1 MTHSFPTRRSSDL
14 GGLIPSA
21 SSRFDLRRIDSP
33 SASYYETITSVRFH
47 DFTIPH
53 PRRTA
58 GGSLH
63 FREPDMTLYSIYQRD
78 PITGHMNIVAQ
89 IECASDL
96 EATRDGRRYSEM
108 ADTMVCL
115 DEQVVAHL
123 RRRPPRTPA
132 SGVEDENEVRQG
144 THARRQFNQ

>member
-1 MTHSFPTRRSSDL
+1 MWISDWSSDVFSSYL
-14 GGLIPSA
+14 PPPHRGKISLGLGNRVFRSTQAAETAGFYPGGLIPSA

-63 FREPDMTLYSIYQRD
+63 FREPDMTLYSIYQSD
-78 PITGHMNIVAQ
+78 PITGHMNIVVQ

-96 EATRDGRRYSEM
+96 
-108 ADTMVCL
+108 
-115 DEQVVAHL
+115 
-123 RRRPPRTPA
+123 
-132 SGVEDENEVRQG
+132 
-144 THARRQFNQ
+144 

>member
-1 MTHSFPTRRSSDL
+1 MRISDWSSDVCSSDL
-14 GGLIPSA
+14 PGGLIPSA

-78 PITGHMNIVAQ
+78 PITGHMNIVAP

-108 ADTMVCL
+108 ADTLVCL
-115 DEQVVAHL
+115 DGQVVAHL
-123 RRRPPRTPA
+123 RRRPSLKLA
-132 SGVEDENEVRQG
+132 S
-144 THARRQFNQ
+144 

>member
-33 SASYYETITSVRFH
+33 SAFYYETITSVRFH

-58 GGSLH
+58 GGSEL

-78 PITGHMNIVAQ
+78 PILVHMKLENGRA
-89 IECASDL
+89 ASR
-96 EATRDGRRYSEM
+96 ERVCRYVKIS
-108 ADTMVCL
+108 AFAGL
-115 DEQVVAHL
+115 YK
-123 RRRPPRTPA
+123 
-132 SGVEDENEVRQG
+132 
-144 THARRQFNQ
+144 

>member
-1 MTHSFPTRRSSDL
+1 MCMWFFCL
-14 GGLIPSA
+14 
-21 SSRFDLRRIDSP
+21 SSRRRHTRCALVTGVQTCALPI
-33 SASYYETITSVRFH
+33 
-47 DFTIPH
+47 FTIPH

-115 DEQVVAHL
+115 DGQVVAHL
-123 RRRPPRTPA
+123 RRRP
-132 SGVEDENEVRQG
+132 SLKL
-144 THARRQFNQ
+144 ARSEERRVGKECVSTCRYRWSPYN